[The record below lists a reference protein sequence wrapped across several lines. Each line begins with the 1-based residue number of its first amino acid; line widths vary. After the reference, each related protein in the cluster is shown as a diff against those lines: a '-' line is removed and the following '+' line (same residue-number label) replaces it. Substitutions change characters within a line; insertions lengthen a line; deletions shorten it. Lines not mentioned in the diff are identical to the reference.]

1 VVVYVY
7 VIATN
12 STQSH
17 LCCLSRSAV
26 PAAAAAVDVCVLQA
40 TADGQSFPPIT
51 SSKQEVVDAA
61 VAWVHEAIAQ
71 DRKIGP
77 LKQLQGHVWRDGFK
91 KGQLISQL
99 FRWVRGALWG
109 RCVGP

>member
-12 STQSH
+12 STPSH

-26 PAAAAAVDVCVLQA
+26 PAAAAVDVCVLQA